1 MRCLGYYGDSI
12 LCPCYNYY
20 LIPKYSFLFD
30 SDDTFLHSV
39 NKLINLISIES
50 YFLEVCA
57 FGTLTTFTQV
67 FPKYIIGLNYLT
79 PPLDDLLPGKL

>member
-20 LIPKYSFLFD
+20 LISNCSFLFD
-30 SDDTFLHSV
+30 SDDTFLYSV
-39 NKLINLISIES
+39 NKLMNLISIES

-57 FGTLTTFTQV
+57 FGTLTTFTKV
-67 FPKYIIGLNYLT
+67 FRKYILGLNSWT
-79 PPLDDLLPGKL
+79 PPLDDLLPRKF

>member
-1 MRCLGYYGDSI
+1 MEVTDQVIELKLLCRIVIMRCLGYYGDSI

-20 LIPKYSFLFD
+20 LISKYSFFFN
-30 SDDTFLHSV
+30 SDDTILHSV

-57 FGTLTTFTQV
+57 FGTLTTFTEV
-67 FPKYIIGLNYLT
+67 FRKV
-79 PPLDDLLPGKL
+79 

>member
-1 MRCLGYYGDSI
+1 MRCQGYYGNSI
-12 LCPCYNYY
+12 LCLCYNYY
-20 LIPKYSFLFD
+20 LISKYSFLFD

-39 NKLINLISIES
+39 NKLINIISIES

-57 FGTLTTFTQV
+57 FGTLTTFPKV
-67 FPKYIIGLNYLT
+67 FRKYIIGLNSWT